1 MAFIQNDRCKIRF
14 AGLLQLFILLL
25 NHKRGDLMHSIAKN
39 IKMIRK
45 EKGWT
50 QQQMADFL
58 FVTRQTVSN
67 WENGRAF
74 PDLETFEQISEKL
87 NIDSQYLLYG
97 RLMEEK
103 YRKLRALTF
112 TTVGTA
118 LLFLFMIIEKLCYL
132 FLSRISKYAGY
143 YILGSGV
150 GYGDFV
156 VGIAMMFFVFPWSM
170 VLLVN
175 WAVADDYSVNA
186 KFIKGCTN
194 IFLSFMLLYSSYS
207 MATNCIYTYRRYE
220 NVVIK
225 AHQRLELTDNPSGFW
240 RYREGSL
247 EFIAS
252 GYAYN
257 IAYIDDGDKDTQD
270 FIDHLINSQALRIA
284 RFDIDSSPAQSLIS
298 RNYIKSTP
306 AVIIGIMGNYE
317 VLEGYEE
324 ISSKLEAKIHN
335 YKMHNI
341 FFY

>member
-1 MAFIQNDRCKIRF
+1 
-14 AGLLQLFILLL
+14 
-25 NHKRGDLMHSIAKN
+25 MHNIAKN

-50 QQQMADFL
+50 QQQMADHL

-67 WENGRAF
+67 WENGKSF
-74 PDLETFEQISEKL
+74 PDLETIEQISEKL
-87 NIDSQYLLYG
+87 DIDSQYLLYG
-97 RLMEEK
+97 KLMEEK

-156 VGIAMMFFVFPWSM
+156 VGIAMTFLVFPWSV
-170 VLLVN
+170 VLLAN

-207 MATNCIYTYRRYE
+207 MTTNCIYTYRRYE

-225 AHQRLELTDNPSGFW
+225 AHQRFELTDNPSVFW

-257 IAYIDDGDKDTQD
+257 IAYIDDGDEDTQE
-270 FIDHLINSQALRIA
+270 FINHLISSQALRIA

-298 RNYIKSTP
+298 QHYIKSTP
-306 AVIIGIMGNYE
+306 AVVIGTMGNYE

-324 ISSKLEAKIHN
+324 ISSKLETKIHN